1 MNEAESLARACA
13 AAAADKKADDIVV
26 LDLRG
31 ISTFTDFFVVCSG
44 TSDPQ
49 IKAISSGIR
58 TTIRE
63 KFGKGPFAEDGLPS
77 SRWIVVDYAQVI
89 IHIFHTESREFYSLE
104 DLWGDA
110 PRLELTLD

>member
-1 MNEAESLARACA
+1 MNESEILARACA
-13 AAAADKKADDIVV
+13 AAASDKKAEDIQV

-31 ISTFTDFFVVCSG
+31 ISTVTDFFVVCGG

-49 IKAISSGIR
+49 IKAIASGIR
-58 TTIRE
+58 TNIRE
-63 KFGKGPFAEDGLPS
+63 KFGKGPFAEDGLPA
-77 SRWIVVDYAQVI
+77 SRWIVLDYAQVI

-110 PRLELTLD
+110 PRLEVALD

>member
-1 MNEAESLARACA
+1 MNESEALARACA
-13 AAAADKKADDIVV
+13 AAAADKKAEDIQV

-58 TTIRE
+58 TGVRE
-63 KFGKGPFAEDGLPS
+63 KFGKGPFAEDGQPS
-77 SRWIVVDYAQVI
+77 SRWVVLDYAQVI
-89 IHIFHTESREFYSLE
+89 IHIFHTESRDFYSLE

-110 PRLELTLD
+110 PRLEVVID